1 MAVFSNLKENGVGET
16 PVTLLTASQATVIAG
31 CMLANI
37 TGSTNS
43 ISLYIQNG
51 SEIYY
56 ILKSKSVD
64 GGNSFDAIT
73 GNKIFLE
80 NGDALKVVAGTESA
94 FDVVVSILDGI

>member
-16 PVTLLTASQATVIAG
+16 PVTLLTAEVPTVIAG

-43 ISLYIQNG
+43 ISLYIEVG
-51 SEIYY
+51 SETYY
-56 ILKSKSVD
+56 ILKGKSVD
-64 GGNSFDAIT
+64 GGHSFDAIT

-80 NGDALKVVAGTESA
+80 AGDVLKAVAGTNNA
-94 FDVVVSILDGI
+94 FDIVVSILDGI

>member
-1 MAVFSNLKENGVGET
+1 MATFSNLKARNVGT
-16 PVTLLTASQATVIAG
+16 DPVTLLTAIQPTVIAG

-43 ISLYIQNG
+43 ISLYVDNEDL
-51 SEIYY
+51 SYY
-56 ILKSKSVD
+56 ILKAKTVD

-80 NGDALKVVAGTESA
+80 AGDSLKAQAGTAAA
-94 FDVVVSILDGI
+94 FDIIVSILDGI

>member
-16 PVTLLTASQATVIAG
+16 PVTLLTAEVPTVIAG
-31 CMLANI
+31 CMLANT

-43 ISLYIQNG
+43 ISLYIEVG
-51 SEIYY
+51 SETYY

-80 NGDALKVVAGTESA
+80 AGDVLKAVAGTNNA
-94 FDVVVSILDGI
+94 FDIVVSILDGI